1 MHPGYRYTSE
11 VFSTLNYSVACTEKQ
26 LANNNIKFRGLS
38 IINLLLIQIIKRIV
52 NKFLRM
58 NKYQA
63 VELDDLFTSTFHG
76 DWRSGRLGILA
87 SKCQSLYNYI

>member
-1 MHPGYRYTSE
+1 
-11 VFSTLNYSVACTEKQ
+11 
-26 LANNNIKFRGLS
+26 
-38 IINLLLIQIIKRIV
+38 
-52 NKFLRM
+52 M

-87 SKCQSLYNYI
+87 SKCQSLYNYIYVDDLHV